1 MCVCVLPAHEVQN
14 VCTVYGASFVQS
26 LRRRYTVGTSRVFMA
41 IKILTVP
48 VACIFLQNIITV
60 INKVKMDETC
70 GITANK
76 EMANT

>member
-1 MCVCVLPAHEVQN
+1 
-14 VCTVYGASFVQS
+14 
-26 LRRRYTVGTSRVFMA
+26 MA